1 MSRYTPSPL
10 GTLANEQAAVAKIN
24 ENLTNI
30 ATAMEGKLSRTGT
43 NVPDHME
50 RDLDM
55 NSNHVINVADP
66 VADGDAVNLRTLR
79 SVVGTGGGGGGE
91 GGVSDHGLLTGLA
104 DDDHPQYFN
113 QGRGD
118 ARYVRVENIN
128 TVVDGRIGLA
138 PVNALADVQVS
149 NPVIGEVLKWNGT
162 QFVNAP
168 DATSGG
174 AGATNLSASATSTSV
189 VVASDTGTDATITG
203 ATGSSAGIMTA
214 ADKTKLDGIPANAT
228 ANSSDNTLLNRS
240 NHIGT
245 QTASTISDFTESVQ
259 DVMASTIVAGSNISV
274 TYNDALNT
282 LTIAS
287 TGGSGSVAQLDD
299 VGDVTLGAFPAAPT
313 RQFLGRDWTDPS
325 FQWRNYAL
333 TGYDLA
339 DFDLYSQDLADDLEP
354 FTGKVPVWNTTT
366 NKWEAK
372 FPNGIWEDFTNT
384 TLNLNHNF
392 RNKIVRATNNAGL
405 AVTLRS
411 DADAPR
417 WPIGDTCW
425 FYLDNPSS
433 GALSF
438 VAGSGATVEAPGG
451 TLSFTTRYTLVEVN
465 KRAANTYTVRAIGV
479 GSAGGATITVADEGT
494 NITASATR
502 LNFVGAGVS
511 ATQAGGDV
519 TITIPGGAGGG
530 VDDLPFGTIAG
541 TSPNYT
547 STIAG
552 VTALAT
558 GDVFLCQFPTAVPT
572 KTPTLNIN
580 SLGARNITRT
590 NGVSLM
596 ANDIPAWHMALLSFD
611 GARFI
616 LLNPASIWVSGGGAT
631 LNYGTI
637 MSPPAAAGDTQIRID
652 SGRASSADASA
663 PTGYTYLDRLATISI
678 VHNNSAGYQQFLNN
692 DSGGRTSVPAI
703 YMANFHNGY
712 GDMPGVSVHNGV
724 GKHAGAASVTTSW
737 LGNNSTVLYDGEAGA
752 TTDKVN
758 LYGGELHL
766 SDNNHP
772 NVNAIGVVI
781 DHDRQNTTATLRN
794 FWAGIR
800 LQSTGTQSSDVA
812 FNVFGPWK
820 VGLDFSG
827 TTFDAKRVAVA
838 LKATDRIYFN
848 VPSTA
853 PPEWFSGQATAIP
866 DTYVTFNG
874 SQFQWFQ
881 AGTLLHDASVSG
893 VNSYVPFR
901 VYPNGSTLTFDASSA
916 TQTNVNT
923 RFDVRA
929 NGTTAGLSVQT
940 GVVFLGNLT
949 GPIVPNLVGTVNFAS
964 PTISGTATAGA
975 SGSLPATV
983 QGYINI
989 TIDGTA
995 RRIPFYNP

>member
-43 NVPDHME
+43 NVPNHME

-113 QGRGD
+113 QSRGD
-118 ARYVRVENIN
+118 ARYVRVVNVN
-128 TVVDGRIGLA
+128 AVVDGRIGLS

-174 AGATNLSASATSTSV
+174 AGATNLSATATTTSV
-189 VVASDTGTDATITG
+189 LVASDTGTDATIGG
-203 ATGSSAGIMTA
+203 ATGSSAGVMTA
-214 ADKTKLDGIPANAT
+214 ADKTKLDGIASGAT
-228 ANSSDNTLLNRS
+228 VNSSDATLLNRA
-240 NHIGT
+240 NHVGT
-245 QTASTISDFTESVQ
+245 QLSSTISDLQETVEDLIGTKVVGGTNVTVSYN
-259 DVMASTIVAGSNISV
+259 DTTGTTTISATGGAGSI
-274 TYNDALNT
+274 T
-282 LTIAS
+282 
-287 TGGSGSVAQLDD
+287 QLDD
-299 VGDVTLGAFPAAPT
+299 IPDVVLGSFPAAPV
-313 RQFLGRDWTDPS
+313 RQFLGRDWTDPV
-325 FQWRNYAL
+325 QAWRNYSL
-333 TGYDLA
+333 YGYDLA
-339 DFDLYSQDLADDLEP
+339 DFDLYGGDLGVDLQP
-354 FTGKVPVWNTTT
+354 LPGKVPVWDGA
-366 NKWEAK
+366 KWKAQ
-372 FPNGIWEDFTNT
+372 FPNPTWSWTVAASIGETNVFHRNAFVRILNAAGC
-384 TLNLNHNF
+384 TL
-392 RNKIVRATNNAGL
+392 
-405 AVTLRS
+405 TLLS
-411 DADAPR
+411 DASEPR
-417 WPIGDTCW
+417 WQVNERAYYSLGTDGPLTFVAD
-425 FYLDNPSS
+425 S
-433 GALSF
+433 GVTIESPGNQLVFSGRHSIVEVIKRAPNTF
-438 VAGSGATVEAPGG
+438 VLRPAGSGSGG
-451 TLSFTTRYTLVEVN
+451 TS
-465 KRAANTYTVRAIGV
+465 
-479 GSAGGATITVADEGT
+479 ITAQDEGT
-494 NITASATR
+494 VLTSALSTI
-502 LNFVGAGVS
+502 NFTGAGVT
-511 ATQAGGDV
+511 ATAAGNTV
-519 TITIPGGAGGG
+519 TVNIPGGGGG
-530 VDDLPFGTIAG
+530 VGDLPFGTVSG

-547 STIAG
+547 TTIAG
-552 VTALAT
+552 VSTLAA
-558 GDVFLCQFPTAVPT
+558 GDTFVCQFPTAVPT
-572 KTPTLNIN
+572 KSPTLNIN
-580 SLGARNITRT
+580 GLGARNITRT
-590 NGVSLM
+590 NGASLV
-596 ANDIPAWHMALLSFD
+596 ANDIPANHMALLSFD
-611 GARFI
+611 GTRLV
-616 LLNPASIWVSGGGAT
+616 LLNPASVWVSGGGAT
-631 LNYGTI
+631 LAYGNI
-637 MSPPAAAGDTQIRID
+637 VSPPAAAGDTQIRID
-652 SGRASSADASA
+652 GSRAASADVST

-752 TTDKVN
+752 TSDKVN
-758 LYGGELHL
+758 LYGAEYHL

-772 NVNAIGVVI
+772 DVNAIGLVI

-827 TTFDAKRVAVA
+827 TTFDAKRVAIA

-975 SGSLPATV
+975 SGSLPAAV

-989 TIDGTA
+989 TINGTA
-995 RRIPFYNP
+995 HRIPYYNP